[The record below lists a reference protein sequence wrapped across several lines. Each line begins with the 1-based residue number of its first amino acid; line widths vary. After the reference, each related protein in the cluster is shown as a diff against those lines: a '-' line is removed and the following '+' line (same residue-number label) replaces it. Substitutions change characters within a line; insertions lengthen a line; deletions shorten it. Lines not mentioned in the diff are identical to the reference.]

1 MILINIIYMKKK
13 EKKNRKPAVTSNGQ
27 GFNINIHVYSMDIH
41 MTMMLSAERVE
52 LRICLDT

>member
-1 MILINIIYMKKK
+1 MKKK

-27 GFNINIHVYSMDIH
+27 GFNINIHVYSLDIH